1 MDEIGKKI
9 LLSAGI
15 TLGVAVSGVSLY
27 LLLKPED
34 ERQYWRPENEKR
46 KINENNHSV
55 VTIRVPQQY
64 VGAVIGRG
72 GEHIKRI
79 QSETHTKINF
89 DSNSSKEKN
98 GLKEYRI
105 LLIRGSPENTIKAEV
120 AINEIISEQSKVLTK
135 HFTVDTNAIGG
146 IIGRNGENIR

>member
-1 MDEIGKKI
+1 MDQIGKKI

-27 LLLKPED
+27 LLL
-34 ERQYWRPENEKR
+34 RPEELHLSPDGQKR
-46 KINENNHSV
+46 KVNQSKQSV
-55 VTIRVPQQY
+55 ITVRVPQQY

-72 GEHIKRI
+72 GEQVKRI
-79 QSETHTKINF
+79 QTETHTKINF

-98 GLKEYRI
+98 GVKDYRI
-105 LLIRGSPENTIKAEV
+105 LLIRGTPENAAKAELV
-120 AINEIISEQSKVLTK
+120 INGILSEQSKVLTK
-135 HFTVDTNAIGG
+135 HFTVDTNAIGS